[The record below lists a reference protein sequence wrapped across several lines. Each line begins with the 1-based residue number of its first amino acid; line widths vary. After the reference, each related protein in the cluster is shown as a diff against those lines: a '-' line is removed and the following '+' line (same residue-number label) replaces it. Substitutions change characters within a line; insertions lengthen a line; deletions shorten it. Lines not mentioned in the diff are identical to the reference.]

1 MGWWLWLL
9 LRCLTLWFFRQLSK
23 WSSSPLKFRGISEG
37 RKALE
42 NKSLIK
48 LGICFALPSH
58 LPAWLLQRGHHC
70 SYRECC
76 FRQYQYSTCAWDL
89 LKHNAG
95 ENQIICMLSSEIKH
109 MSLAEFPFLLRARQ
123 MAQNMNCSHECR
135 PSLSAPKY
143 PRAVVCHIFLFF
155 QSGGNSSKP
164 HVSILQVMDSLWG
177 SLCPWFSGLF
187 SFFFAPIKFYSG
199 FAIFK
204 MFSVLAWVN
213 RTGFNSWF
221 LCYHDTQQST
231 VHSL

>member
-23 WSSSPLKFRGISEG
+23 WSSSPLKFRSISEG

-42 NKSLIK
+42 NESLIK

-109 MSLAEFPFLLRARQ
+109 MPLAEFPFLLRARQ
-123 MAQNMNCSHECR
+123 MALNMNCSHEYR
-135 PSLSAPKY
+135 PSLSAPEY
-143 PRAVVCHIFLFF
+143 PKAVVCHIIYFFSVVEILPNPMLAYFKSWIACEPLCVLGFLDYF
-155 QSGGNSSKP
+155 
-164 HVSILQVMDSLWG
+164 L
-177 SLCPWFSGLF
+177 
-187 SFFFAPIKFYSG
+187 FFAPIKFYSG

-204 MFSVLAWVN
+204 TFSVLAWVN